1 MRSCV
6 SICVVAL
13 LPLSVLAQEKKAN
26 IEPIKVVELKR
37 KDNLAYEKEVHPIFA
52 KKCTVCHS
60 GSIKEGG
67 LDLGSYEG
75 LIKGGKR
82 GSAVTPG
89 KSENSLLY
97 KSAGRTAK
105 PLMPPPKEKDQAPLS
120 PEELAVIK
128 LWIDQGAKAPATAG
142 VRPKIIVGLPP
153 ANVHPVRALTVSP
166 DKSMVAAGRGNQIH
180 IYDAGSGKYIRSL
193 VDPGLK
199 MADGKPVPAAAHL
212 SLVSA
217 MAFSPDSKYLVSGSF
232 QVVSFWDVRTGMLR
246 HKITGFAHEIVAIA
260 FAPDGK
266 LMATGGGAPTEDG
279 EIKIFEAPSW
289 KLIGDIKNGHSDTVY
304 GLCFSP
310 DSKKIATCSADKF
323 IKVFEVPSGKFV
335 KSFEGHTHHVLD
347 VGWQND
353 GKLLASAG
361 ADNTVKIW
369 DYEKGEQVRTIGAH
383 SKQVTRLL
391 YIGKT
396 SQFVTCSGDQQIK
409 FFEANNG
416 GNIRNFG
423 GNSDYIYAVGVSP
436 DGAVVAAGGQ
446 EGIVRVYNGAN
457 GQLVRSLLPPGVQPP
472 ETQKK

>member
-1 MRSCV
+1 MRLFL
-6 SICVVAL
+6 I
-13 LPLSVLAQEKKAN
+13 LSVGILMSAPAAVLAQEKSKK
-26 IEPIKVVELKR
+26 IEPIKVVALNR
-37 KDNLAYEKEVHPIFA
+37 KDPVTYEKDVEPIFL
-52 KKCTVCHS
+52 KKCTTCHS
-60 GSIKEGG
+60 GSVKEGR
-67 LDLGSYEG
+67 LDMGSYEG
-75 LIKGGKR
+75 LVKGGKR
-82 GSAVTPG
+82 GTPIVPG
-89 KSENSLLY
+89 KSDTSLLY
-97 KSAGRTAK
+97 KSAGRSAK
-105 PLMPPPKEKDQAPLS
+105 PFMPPKGEEPLS
-120 PEELAVIK
+120 PEELAIIK
-128 LWIDQGAKAPATAG
+128 LWIDQGAKAPTTVR

-180 IYDAGSGKYIRSL
+180 VYDAGSGKFIRSL

-199 MADGKPVPAAAHL
+199 MGDGKPVQAAHM
-212 SLVSA
+212 SIVSA

-232 QVVSFWDVRTGMLR
+232 QEVSFWDVKTGMLR
-246 HKITGFAHEIVAIA
+246 HKITGFAHDVVALA
-260 FAPDGK
+260 FSPDGK
-266 LMATGGGAPTEDG
+266 LLASGGGAPTEDG
-279 EIKIFEAPSW
+279 EIKIFEAPTW

-304 GLCFSP
+304 GLSFSP

-323 IKVFEVPSGKFV
+323 IKVFEVPSGKFI

-361 ADNTVKIW
+361 ADSTVKVW
-369 DYEKGEQVRTIGAH
+369 DYEKGEQARTINAH
-383 SKQVTRLL
+383 QKQVTRLL

-409 FFEANNG
+409 FFEATNG

-423 GNSDYIYAVGVSP
+423 GNNDYIYAVGVSP
-436 DGAVVAAGGQ
+436 DGAVVVAGGQ

-472 ETQKK
+472 EQKK